1 MRRVLGVE
9 GSRADSVDLTGDEG
23 DGGGAW
29 KVLRSG
35 QGRVGESAQ
44 VAGVRW
50 VFKGAAVH
58 RIKDASAGGGVS
70 GSKYSLEPKGKVAQA
85 AEENVTGR
93 IRPKTESWRNKEWSS
108 KNYNQGSL
116 RIVIWE

>member
-1 MRRVLGVE
+1 MVAVRGRFWG
-9 GSRADSVDLTGDEG
+9 RA
-23 DGGGAW
+23 
-29 KVLRSG
+29 
-35 QGRVGESAQ
+35 RVGEESAQ

-85 AEENVTGR
+85 VEEDVTGR
-93 IRPKTESWRNKEWSS
+93 IRPKTESRRNKEWSMVMDCRS
-108 KNYNQGSL
+108 
-116 RIVIWE
+116 